1 MQPLISLSRV
11 EVRFPVLNA
20 DHRSLQSQLPRV
32 VGGILS
38 SNREPSVSILGLNDI
53 TLSLRVGARLG
64 VIGHNGAGKSTLL
77 RVMAGV
83 YEPTS
88 GAAYRR
94 GRLSS
99 LLDIQLGLEPEL
111 TGRQNIIQR
120 LVFLG
125 ASFGEA
131 KAKLPMIAEFSEL
144 SSFLD
149 LPVRTYSS
157 GMMLRLAFAA
167 STATDPD
174 IVLMDEL
181 IGVGDAR
188 FQHKA
193 NQRMRELMQT
203 AKILVVSSHDEYVLK
218 NYCDTA
224 IVMKNGEIVMQGAID
239 DAFRAYR
246 EIENLPA

>member
-1 MQPLISLSRV
+1 MRAMISLSQV
-11 EVRFPVLNA
+11 GIRFPVLNA
-20 DHRSLQSQLPRV
+20 DNRSLQRQLARV
-32 VGGILS
+32 VGGIVSPIHEPHVTVQGLS
-38 SNREPSVSILGLNDI
+38 DI
-53 TLSLRVGARLG
+53 TLELTDGTRLG

-88 GAAYRR
+88 GTAYRH

-99 LLDIQLGLEPEL
+99 LLDIQLGMDPEL

-125 ASFGEA
+125 VSFAEA
-131 KAKLPMIAEFSEL
+131 RAKVPQIAEFSEL
-144 SSFLD
+144 GSFLD

-157 GMMLRLAFAA
+157 GMLLRLAFAA

-174 IVLMDEL
+174 IVLLDEL

-188 FQHKA
+188 FQEKA
-193 NQRMRELMQT
+193 NQRMIELMRT

-218 NYCDTA
+218 NYCSA
-224 IVMKNGEIVMQGAID
+224 ALVLKNGRIAMQGTID
-239 DAFRAYR
+239 HAFAAYR
-246 EIENLPA
+246 ALEQLGG